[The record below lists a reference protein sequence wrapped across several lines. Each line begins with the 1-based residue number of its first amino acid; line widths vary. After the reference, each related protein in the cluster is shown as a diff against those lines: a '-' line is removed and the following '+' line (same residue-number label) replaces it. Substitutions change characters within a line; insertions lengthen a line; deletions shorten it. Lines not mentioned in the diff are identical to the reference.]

1 MQLFADSAT
10 SLTGIW
16 RLLLPLIAAG
26 AAVYFLLPRPR
37 GRAVLWGSICAIV
50 ALAASAS
57 LLFRFEHGP
66 KVEAFLF
73 FAFSGMAVISGGLLI
88 VQSNPAR
95 GALCFA
101 MVVINVCGLFLLQ
114 AAPFLM
120 AATIIIYA
128 GAIIVTFLFVLMLAQ
143 QTGFSD
149 ADHRSREPFLA
160 SFTGCFML
168 GALLLM
174 LDRTFP
180 NPEPFDE
187 LLNRLESAAAK
198 QSAGEMRAAL
208 GDRKELTAQLERRM
222 RPMPGSALSA
232 EWQSGV
238 DDLEEALGDGNISAA
253 DLRARTNLLVRIGRD
268 ARRRRELPAEN
279 VAAIGRLLFSDYL
292 LAVELGGTLLL
303 VAAIGAIAV
312 AHRRERRPE

>member
-1 MQLFADSAT
+1 
-10 SLTGIW
+10 
-16 RLLLPLIAAG
+16 
-26 AAVYFLLPRPR
+26 
-37 GRAVLWGSICAIV
+37 
-50 ALAASAS
+50 
-57 LLFRFEHGP
+57 
-66 KVEAFLF
+66 
-73 FAFSGMAVISGGLLI
+73 
-88 VQSNPAR
+88 
-95 GALCFA
+95 

-253 DLRARTNLLVRIGRD
+253 DVRIGRD